1 MENLWS
7 PWRSQYIESF
17 DSPNAER
24 EECFLCAGSA
34 ATDEDEPRLI
44 VARRSSCFVVM
55 NRYPYNSGH
64 ILIAPHQHCGELPLL
79 SVQERHEIME
89 TITIAC
95 EVLTELY
102 RPHGINIGA
111 NIGRA
116 AGAGVPGHLHFHL
129 VPRWNG
135 DTNFMPLIA
144 EVKVISESLETAY
157 HQLTECFQRRLFAV

>member
-7 PWRSQYIESF
+7 PWRSHYIESF
-17 DSPNAER
+17 DKPNHNPD
-24 EECFLCAGSA
+24 ECFLCSGSSA
-34 ATDEDEPRLI
+34 IGEDEERLI
-44 VARRSSCFVVM
+44 VARRDLCFVVM
-55 NRYPYNSGH
+55 NRFPYNSGH
-64 ILIAPHQHCGELPLL
+64 ILIAPHRHIGELPVL
-79 SVQERHEIME
+79 SLEERTEIME
-89 TITIAC
+89 TVNISC

-116 AGAGVPGHLHFHL
+116 AGAGVPGHIHFHL

-144 EVKVISESLETAY
+144 EVKVISESMEQAF
-157 HQLTECFQRRLFAV
+157 HQLKECFSRKLI